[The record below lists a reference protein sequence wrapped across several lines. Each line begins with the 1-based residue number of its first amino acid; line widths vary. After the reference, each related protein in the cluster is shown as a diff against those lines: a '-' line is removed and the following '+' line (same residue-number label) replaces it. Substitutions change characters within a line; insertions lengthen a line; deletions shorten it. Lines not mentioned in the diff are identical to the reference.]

1 MSKIWSIFTYVIDTY
16 ITSYKRS
23 DVKYIIGL
31 QISRSPNSIP
41 SLLSSSKTFKLQ
53 DKVRREG
60 NVRLNLLSLF

>member
-16 ITSYKRS
+16 ITSYKS